1 MCWKW
6 HELYLCI
13 VDTDTN
19 PTRQLARKT
28 LLLFDW
34 TNRFVPGLSRVSKE
48 RGELNVMWVLFVSQ
62 LTSSTLDNWLS
73 PPWSCH
79 TWFTPLYFLSE
90 VTTHSSMD
98 HQETSNFH
106 QPSAA
111 FTIYYL
117 MKYFYVVWLT
127 YQVFMTEKKWPKYHV
142 SPRYT
147 YINLFHTLSR
157 HTFYVKSNVS

>member
-1 MCWKW
+1 MNYIFVLLTLTQIPPGSLLGKLFYYLI
-6 HELYLCI
+6 EQTGLY
-13 VDTDTN
+13 
-19 PTRQLARKT
+19 P
-28 LLLFDW
+28 DW
-34 TNRFVPGLSRVSKE
+34 AECQRGE
-48 RGELNVMWVLFVSQ
+48 GGELNVMWVLFVSQ

-90 VTTHSSMD
+90 VTTRSSMD
-98 HQETSNFH
+98 HQETSNCH

-111 FTIYYL
+111 FTCYYL
-117 MKYFYVVWLT
+117 MKYIYVVWLT
-127 YQVFMTEKKWPKYHV
+127 YQVFMREKKWPKYHV

-157 HTFYVKSNVS
+157 HTL